1 MFFAKHRWC
10 LGVAKTLSLAARLP
24 AMMHW
29 DHPLEGP
36 IMRRIAAHFTVA
48 VLLTFA
54 VEGCMNGNAESPAKK
69 SGDEFASDRAAPV
82 EPADFDAKRAL
93 DYLEALCEIGPRI
106 SGSDGMKKQQDM
118 LEKHFKEQGGVVAW
132 QRFTARQKSIRRET
146 KMANLIVS
154 WHPERERRVILCSH
168 YDTRPLA
175 DQEKDT
181 RDWRKPFVSAN
192 DGGSGVAL
200 LMELAH
206 HMKELKSNV
215 GVDFVFFDGEEY
227 IFHADDDYFFGS
239 KHFGREYRRARG
251 KKYYA
256 AAILLDMVGGK
267 KPQFPLD
274 PYSWE
279 HASDLVRAV
288 WSTAQELKCSAFDAD
303 AVGRNMLDDHVPLNQ
318 NGIPAID
325 IIDARY
331 PHWHKLTD
339 TPENC
344 SGESMAQVAK
354 VLSVWLQRV
363 K

>member
-1 MFFAKHRWC
+1 
-10 LGVAKTLSLAARLP
+10 
-24 AMMHW
+24 
-29 DHPLEGP
+29 
-36 IMRRIAAHFTVA
+36 MRHVGGRIAFTVFL
-48 VLLTFA
+48 VLG
-54 VEGCMNGNAESPAKK
+54 VEGCMNGSAEPPSTK
-69 SGDEFASDRAAPV
+69 SGDAFAADRE
-82 EPADFDAKRAL
+82 EPAKPVAFDAQRAHG
-93 DYLEALCEIGPRI
+93 YLEALCKIGPRI
-106 SGSDGMKKQQDM
+106 SGSEGMKKQREM
-118 LEKHFKEQGGVVAW
+118 LEKHFKDHGGKIDW
-132 QRFTARQKSIRRET
+132 QRFTATQKSDPRHE
-146 KMANLIVS
+146 KVPMANLIVF

-175 DQEKDT
+175 DQEKDP

-206 HMKELKSNV
+206 HMKDMKINV

-227 IFHADDDYFFGS
+227 VFEEHDEYFFGS
-239 KHFGREYRRARG
+239 KHFGREYRKSHG
-251 KKYYA
+251 KPYYA
-256 AAILLDMVGGK
+256 AAILLDMIGGK
-267 KPQFPLD
+267 KPHFPID

-288 WSTAQELKCSAFDAD
+288 WSIAGELKYSAFDGD
-303 AVGRNMLDDHVPLNQ
+303 AIGPQMQDDHVPLNQ

-331 PHWHKLTD
+331 PHWHKLSD
-339 TPENC
+339 IPDNC
-344 SGESMAQVAK
+344 SGECMAQVAK